1 MTVTHVHQFGAS
13 GINEKPETTIDRDDR
28 IVMLLSQAHTLPP
41 GTRKKISTGLAQ
53 FAPPSGQKDES
64 AFYSWLRSHYVTYG
78 TANVDELLERSGGND
93 ARRSLKQMVLDWGS
107 RKLRARG
114 LPYTLSPARM
124 AGFARA
130 NGLDD
135 VLAMLEFVRGL
146 PTKVAMPIPPTGSSS
161 TTDAADGQE
170 DPAMTLDPGG
180 QSDDPGENPV
190 TVESVPVA
198 HERVASGRSAIA
210 TNTVA
215 ATDASFETDEP
226 LNDLPAEAV
235 VHRIR
240 EEAVIAGVPSAE
252 APTPQAVLDE
262 ARRVLERLYGN
273 PLPSALS
280 MLREVMLVIDTELDE
295 ADIASSLVV
304 KAAERRS
311 SATTALVRTLASIS
325 DSRRAMLGSIEIGA
339 DAPLDLLEAAHLA
352 AAALVTAEEE
362 SKSASERVADIVRVG
377 PERRAAVLAEQKAS
391 MEAEE
396 HLEKVAQA
404 LDGLREQTSATPG
417 LGSEESFEA
426 VITPPDVVSPH
437 AALTPAG
444 GSTDVDATASTD
456 AAASESP
463 VRPGSDDP
471 QITLDISE
479 PPFASSDDPQNVRF
493 VETEAS
499 APTALSSTTDD
510 ASDAKPAESPAG
522 DSAVDGVDP
531 SENDGYPK
539 VIDERLGAFDWSEP
553 GSADAVGLLEQTQD
567 VALSAWDDR
576 IGRSL
581 DAGLLGLA
589 VHLADGRDIAGAAV
603 LPHSWP
609 AVVLESALVSRSIE
623 SHADSA
629 AGRYAELSTSL
640 IEVAAHPG
648 AKDRSDGTGEALLAG
663 ALRASLVA
671 PYAGARVVA
680 ELRRWGTLSAYRRL
694 MDFADRAPQ
703 LNIST
708 VRDLSPMSDV
718 REREAQHRNARDELE
733 RWYRSARSRTLA
745 YQPATA
751 MWQRELIVPNG
762 KIGGPVEA
770 ILRNEEGARTLA
782 LDIAEELRDRP
793 GQLLDDAFDAQ
804 LSKSR
809 AVRLE
814 AAARERCLGLL
825 DETRELIEAWLA
837 TLPTGRESRD
847 RLEASRAELAIGLKE
862 AADDLVRA
870 LAVGGR
876 EGQGA
881 VLLNEAV
888 RDLNAIIDGVASPP
902 NSAVRTLDAEIALLP
917 DFPLN
922 GRHRLRIGVDDVDP
936 LRLASESSFEE
947 RLPSWRASF
956 ERALETGAATVAQ
969 RVLPLLT
976 DRIDEDEHRLEAMR
990 ILQRRDL
997 ESRRASLRN
1006 RLDDLQMASTGSD
1019 ESGGMLTDFEAVL
1032 VSLGEEPLNEFPLEN
1047 GGAEGAICDFPV
1059 LRARLEAFEADLE
1072 EQRSVVA
1079 VRLEERITEA
1089 EEKFSVDL
1097 VECRSLLAGGDLG
1110 TLVEDLLQLQSHRP
1124 GEPSVRHRHLIRPLR
1139 HFVDDVLNMDP
1150 PPVTVL
1156 HDCALNGRS
1165 HGPLQYGTLHAS
1177 EHEVAARLL
1186 DAWIAF
1192 KRAAQSLKP
1201 ALEQTLIGLLTVLGF
1216 GGARVVRQQK
1226 WRGGYRY
1233 DVATDPLRSAANCMI
1248 PTFGSQADGNYTILV
1263 IPEGAMERCL
1273 QGFDE
1278 LPAEVL
1284 VFSAEWLNPNARQ
1297 IFLRTARERPGA
1309 SVALLDEATIAAL
1322 SATSG
1327 RGLRQFF
1334 DLAVPFGAAH
1344 PYVDTSLADAAPSIE
1359 MFFGREREY
1368 EQLFDPQGSCL
1379 VYGGRQLGKTALLKQ
1394 IHMRNVAN
1402 PDLVVIYLSI
1412 ENLGRSV
1419 QSSEVWNHLS
1429 QQLYERDVLK
1439 TLTRGEHAVCAGIRQ
1454 WLAGGPTR
1462 RLLMLLDEADN
1473 FLEHEINTE
1482 FPIISI
1488 MRRLMEETGRRA
1500 KFVYAGLHNVQRF
1513 VRTPNSPMLHLGNA
1527 VQIGPL
1533 LGHDRDAAR
1542 RMVFDPMAAIGIG
1555 FEHAADAHHI
1565 LSLVGYYPSLV
1576 QTFGKTIVA
1585 RAGDDLKREE
1595 ALRLPRVL
1603 KREDIIES
1611 FQDTAFRK
1619 ALIGKFRATLQL
1631 DRRYELITYAVCFR
1645 VEEDRRNR
1653 VGNAGYTEAE
1663 IRRYALEYWPQGFAA
1678 TNSADVFEA
1687 LLDEMVGL
1695 GVLNRDGDRFTL
1707 RSARIAAML
1716 GGSEQIF
1723 DQLVQFSDKPPE
1735 HKSDPMANHRSLS
1748 QSGTYA
1754 PLSLRQE
1761 KALVDYLRHPGLGAS
1776 MILIAGSA
1784 AVANLEQLAESVSGL
1799 IEVQEWAPPRLLAF
1813 RTLDDLRKVILGAR
1827 KDARE
1832 GRPRVILCQGRW
1844 PDAEEASILSKMH
1857 ELKDASHPVRLVFLA
1872 DEREVIRAERSGDAR
1887 AIAATG
1893 AMVVDVRPWDREAIH
1908 HWLTRIANT
1917 PENDLGLAERVWEE
1931 SGGYPGVLT
1940 GIRRMDRLSDDDIVQ
1955 SVKAAAVKVAK
1966 PAFLGF
1972 ADPSL
1977 AAFIDLLTVYGDQFS
1992 ENDLLEA
1999 AKEIDHADP
2008 EALVRISLRLG
2019 LLREV
2024 QHSGP
2029 ARFGFSEPVRAS
2041 RTRATASA

>member
-1 MTVTHVHQFGAS
+1 MTGRHVHRFGAA
-13 GINEKPETTIDRDDR
+13 GIDEKPEAMVDPDDA

-41 GTRKKISTGLAQ
+41 GTRKKISIGLAQ
-53 FAPPSGQKDES
+53 FSPPSGQKDEP

-93 ARRSLKQMVLDWGS
+93 ARRSLRQMVLDWGS
-107 RKLRARG
+107 RKLHARG
-114 LPYTLSPARM
+114 LPYTRNPARM

-146 PTKVAMPIPPTGSSS
+146 PATAAMPIPPTGSSS
-161 TTDAADGQE
+161 STADAADGQE
-170 DPAMTLDPGG
+170 DPAMTLDPTGR
-180 QSDDPGENPV
+180 SDDPGRDPV
-190 TVESVPVA
+190 AVDSVPVA
-198 HERVASGRSAIA
+198 HERSAIA
-210 TNTVA
+210 TDTVA
-215 ATDASFETDEP
+215 ATDASFETNEP
-226 LNDLPAEAV
+226 SNDLPAEAV
-235 VHRIR
+235 VDRIP
-240 EEAVIAGVPSAE
+240 EGAAIAGVPSAE
-252 APTPQAVLDE
+252 APTSQAVLDD
-262 ARRVLERLYGN
+262 ARRVLDRLHGN

-280 MLREVMLVIDTELDE
+280 KLREVMLVIATELDE
-295 ADIASSLVV
+295 ADIASRLVV
-304 KAAERRS
+304 EAAARRA

-325 DSRRAMLGSIEIGA
+325 DSRRAMLGDVGIGA

-352 AAALVTAEEE
+352 AAALVAAEEE
-362 SKSASERVADIVRVG
+362 ATSASERVADIVRVG

-396 HLEKVAQA
+396 QLEKVAQA
-404 LDGLREQTSATPG
+404 LDGLREETSASPV
-417 LGSEESFEA
+417 LGAGESFEP
-426 VITPPDVVSPH
+426 VITPPDVDSPH
-437 AALTPAG
+437 AAPVPTG
-444 GSTDVDATASTD
+444 GSTDAD
-456 AAASESP
+456 ASESP

-479 PPFASSDDPQNVRF
+479 PPFASSTDPQNVRL
-493 VETEAS
+493 VETEA
-499 APTALSSTTDD
+499 AATAASSSTTDD
-510 ASDAKPAESPAG
+510 AGHAKPSESPSG
-522 DSAVDGVDP
+522 DSAADWGDP
-531 SENDGYPK
+531 SEDDGYPE
-539 VIDERLGAFDWSEP
+539 VVDDGLTAFDWSEP
-553 GSADAVGLLEQTQD
+553 GSPDSVEPPEQMRD
-567 VALSAWDDR
+567 VALSAWDER

-589 VHLADGRDIAGAAV
+589 VHLADGRDIAGATV

-609 AVVLESALVSRSIE
+609 VVVLESALVSRSIE

-629 AGRYAELSTSL
+629 AGRYAELSASL

-648 AKDRSDGTGEALLAG
+648 AEDRSDGTGEALLAG

-762 KIGGPVEA
+762 KIGRPVEA

-837 TLPTGRESRD
+837 TQPTGRESRD
-847 RLEASRAELAIGLKE
+847 RLEASRAELAVGLKE

-881 VLLNEAV
+881 VLLKEAV

-936 LRLASESSFEE
+936 LRLASESAFEE

-976 DRIDEDEHRLEAMR
+976 DRKDEDEHRLEAMR

-1047 GGAEGAICDFPV
+1047 VGAEGAICDFPV

-1079 VRLEERITEA
+1079 VRLEERIAEA
-1089 EEKFSVDL
+1089 EEKFSVEL

-1150 PPVTVL
+1150 PSVTVL
-1156 HDCALNGRS
+1156 HDCALNGRP

-1186 DAWIAF
+1186 EAWIAF
-1192 KRAAQSLKP
+1192 KRTAQSLKP

-1216 GGARVVRQQK
+1216 GGAKVVRQQK

-1429 QQLYERDVLK
+1429 QQLYERDVLT
-1439 TLTRGEHAVCAGIRQ
+1439 TLARGEHAVCAGIRQ

-1482 FPIISI
+1482 FAIIGI

-1595 ALRLPRVL
+1595 TLRLPRVL
-1603 KREDIIES
+1603 TREDIIES
-1611 FQDTAFRK
+1611 FQDTEFRK

-1761 KALVDYLRHPGLGAS
+1761 KALVDHLRHPGSGAS

-1813 RTLDDLRKVILGAR
+1813 RSLDDLRKVISGAR

-1844 PDAEEASILSKMH
+1844 PDAEEASILSKMR

-1872 DEREVIRAERSGDAR
+1872 DEREVIRAERSGDAA

-1893 AMVVDVRPWDREAIH
+1893 AMIVDVRPWDREAIH

-1917 PENDLGLAERVWEE
+1917 PENDLGLAERVWEA

-1955 SVKAAAVKVAK
+1955 SVKAAAAKVAR

-1977 AAFIDLLTVYGDQFS
+1977 SAFIDLLMVYGEQFS

-2024 QHSGP
+2024 QRSGP